1 MVSERRPRSGVAC
14 KVPRDFAYEPLLEIA
29 VVRSFM
35 KSFSKESNRWN
46 ELVEATL
53 CYGIHCL
60 ASNFSLHALRV
71 QDIHSISGL
80 YVVYFRDAV
89 VLIPVCLL

>member
-1 MVSERRPRSGVAC
+1 MVDAKGQTRGVAC
-14 KVPRDFAYEPLLEIA
+14 KVPPGFAYEPLLEIA
-29 VVRSFM
+29 TIRSFM

-60 ASNFSLHALRV
+60 ASNFSLHALHVR
-71 QDIHSISGL
+71 DISSIAG
-80 YVVYFRDAV
+80 
-89 VLIPVCLL
+89 